1 MKGGVVMRYENGTQ
15 YSGTFAGIRI
25 NFSIENFSEKA
36 VQRFNET
43 RAEIALRKIK
53 GEENADKW
61 HRI

>member
-1 MKGGVVMRYENGTQ
+1 MDYQNSKT

-43 RAEIALRKIK
+43 RAEIALQKIK
-53 GEENADKW
+53 GEENANKW